1 MISVRRLGR
10 MAPQLLAAS
19 VRRDWPL
26 AGLALVSLAP
36 GVAALVAWMQI
47 AWRARGE
54 GLTALQFGWILP
66 AALFEAL
73 TPAGVLLGS
82 GLVTLLVGCLGLS
95 NAYLASVERRLGD
108 LALLLA
114 LGLSRW
120 ELMVLLLVEALGL
133 ALLGAGAGLALGF
146 VLSVAVW
153 LPARDYLLLAPG
165 FTLYW
170 QPFVIGAMA
179 GLLATLLFVGVT
191 GLSTALRSPLSVL
204 RNPAPRH
211 WIREWGYWRFSSLG
225 VLFTALLT
233 ALLGVWTLGLAAGLI
248 LTALALVLAAAL
260 NAGSLLLTRFYWRLP
275 TPDGLP
281 LWSLAVHGLARHRR
295 QTAGMTL
302 AMVAGALG
310 FGLAA
315 LSWVTR
321 RAEATFPLWVAG
333 MLLVACATLVLT
345 SSALAALERRQEL
358 GLLAALGVRRSR
370 VRRLILLENGI
381 VALAGGALGALLAL
395 AAWALAGG
403 PAGSTT
409 WLLAAAIAVIDVLAA
424 LATATIGATPVLW
437 LISRQPPGHALR
449 DRPWLRLRP

>member
-1 MISVRRLGR
+1 VKRWQRLGR
-10 MAPQLLAAS
+10 LAPQFLVAGA
-19 VRRDWPL
+19 RRDWPL
-26 AGLALVSLAP
+26 AALALVSLAP

-47 AWRARGE
+47 AWRVRDMA
-54 GLTALQFGWILP
+54 LTPAQLGWVLPQALLD
-66 AALFEAL
+66 AV

-82 GLVTLLVGCLGLS
+82 GMVTLLIGCLGLS
-95 NAYLASVERRLGD
+95 NAYLASVERRLGS

-120 ELMVLLLVEALGL
+120 ELMALLLLEAMGL
-133 ALLGAGAGLALGF
+133 AILGTGAGLVLGF
-146 VLSVAVW
+146 FLSVAVW
-153 LPARDYLLLAPG
+153 LPARDYLLLEPG

-170 QPFVIGAMA
+170 QPFVTGAIA

-191 GLSTALRSPLSVL
+191 GISTALRSPLSAL
-204 RNPAPRH
+204 RSPAPRH
-211 WIREWGYWRFSSLG
+211 WIRDWGHWRFSSLG
-225 VLFTALLT
+225 VLFTTLLV
-233 ALLGVWTLGLAAGLI
+233 ALLGVLVLGLRSGLI

-275 TPDGLP
+275 TPDRLP
-281 LWSLAVHGLARHRR
+281 LWALAVHGLARHRR

-302 AMVAGALG
+302 AMIAGALG

-315 LSWVTR
+315 LSWVNR

-345 SSALAALERRQEL
+345 SAALAALERRQEL

-381 VALAGGALGALLAL
+381 VALAGGTLGALLAL
-395 AAWALAGG
+395 LAWALVSAEGG
-403 PAGSTT
+403 SANWT
-409 WLLAAAIAVIDVLAA
+409 LAAAIAVIDVLAA
-424 LATATIGATPVLW
+424 LITATVGAAPVLW
-437 LISRQPPGHALR
+437 LISRQPPGLSLR
-449 DRPWLRLRP
+449 DRPWLVT